1 MRMNMKKKFVWKG
14 ILILQAFFLVLL
26 GMERMK
32 SSEDDRIQ
40 YSGDMLSF
48 VQEPEN
54 GLDMRKGCNRI
65 ESTDQGKNR
74 RIITPELTLR
84 RGVYAVSV
92 QYHAITSSGSS
103 VGCRSKA
110 IYDGT
115 HPWIRS
121 ESVLLTNNDT
131 NIEYFVYSFKNNTRV
146 VIKNIMDNDFFD
158 PVQIEQVTVTYLNG
172 RSAAADM
179 IRLLLVFGIADV
191 ILYFYLYHRQA
202 VRMWLQKNGLIVI
215 GLAALL
221 FIVELPM
228 LMNYLPKGYDLRFH
242 YYRLYSIAEGLRNG
256 IFPVKIQPKWFNGY
270 GYATGIFYGD
280 IFLYFPALLY
290 LLGFPLGTAY
300 KAYVFAINV
309 ITIGNA
315 YLCFKTM
322 AKDKYIGLFGTVI
335 YASFLHRLVA
345 LYTRAALGAYTALA
359 FLPLVVLGLWAVY
372 YGDDKEY
379 KKSWIYLV
387 VGATGII
394 QSHLLGTL
402 MTILFVGI
410 FMMISLKLTLRKK
423 TVVAL
428 GRAAAGCLFS
438 NLFFAVPFLDAY
450 RNMTLAVDDYRGN
463 MPVYYN
469 SAFLSQLFSNVFNA
483 VADVKEDLYG
493 MYQDMPMSVGP
504 MSGLVILAAVCCL
517 LVNRPKEKKE
527 NSLLSKLL
535 TMALLSLW
543 MSTNLFPYMW
553 LEEFCPFLYTGL
565 KKFEFAWRFL
575 GAASTFITLLYVILM
590 TKAKEMF
597 TGKIAI
603 AAGAVTCMLF
613 CYQGASYLFQYN
625 NLMIPFE
632 YEYNFRDLTLRAI
645 YDGAYLP
652 QGTDWQEL
660 TTDIQVSD
668 TELVNVALE
677 ARKGTFVRISVEN
690 HSTTDAYVDLP
701 ILYYKGYRAQSEGKN
716 LPVSVGTNNRIRI
729 AVPAGFRGTIKTSF
743 AEPWYWRGAEIISF
757 LFWFSLVGYFVIKG
771 MRKGFYR
778 YVAR

>member
-1 MRMNMKKKFVWKG
+1 MKKKYVWKG
-14 ILILQAFFLVLL
+14 ILILQVFLLLLL

-40 YSGDMLSF
+40 YTGDMLSF
-48 VQEPEN
+48 AQETES
-54 GLDMRKGCNRI
+54 GLDLRRGCNRI
-65 ESTDQGKNR
+65 ENIDQGKNR
-74 RIITPELTLR
+74 RIITPDITLR
-84 RGVYAVSV
+84 RGVYAVTV

-110 IYDGT
+110 VYDGT

-131 NIEYFVYSFKNNTRV
+131 NIEYFVYSFKDNTRV
-146 VIKNIMDNDFFD
+146 IIKNIMDNDFFD
-158 PVQIEQVTVTYLNG
+158 PVQIDQVTITYLNG
-172 RSAAADM
+172 RSAAADL
-179 IRLLLVFGIADV
+179 IRLLLVFGIVDV
-191 ILYFYLYHRQA
+191 ILYFYLYRRQVA
-202 VRMWLQKNGLIVI
+202 GIWLQKNGLIVI

-256 IFPVKIQPKWFNGY
+256 CFPVKIQPKWFNGY

-309 ITIGNA
+309 ITIGNG
-315 YLCFKTM
+315 YLCFKTI

-345 LYTRAALGAYTALA
+345 LFTRAALGAYTALA

-372 YGDDKEY
+372 YGDDKEN

-387 VGATGII
+387 IGATGMI

-410 FMMISLKLTLRKK
+410 FMVISLKRTLRKK
-423 TVVAL
+423 TLMAL
-428 GRAAAGCLFS
+428 GRAAAGCLIS

-450 RNMTLAVDDYRGN
+450 SNMTLAVDDYRGN

-504 MSGLVILAAVCCL
+504 MSGLAILAAICYL
-517 LVNRPKEKKE
+517 IVNHSKEKKE
-527 NSLLSKLL
+527 NGLLPKLL
-535 TMALLSLW
+535 AMTILSLW

-553 LEEFCPFLYTGL
+553 LEEFCPFLYAGL

-597 TGKIAI
+597 AGKTAI
-603 AAGAVTCMLF
+603 VAGAVICMLF
-613 CYQGASYLFQYN
+613 CYQGADYLFQYN

-632 YEYNFRDLTLRAI
+632 YEYNVRDLTVRAI

-652 QGTDWQEL
+652 RGTDWQAM

-668 TELVNVALE
+668 TEFVNVALE
-677 ARKGTFVRISVEN
+677 ARKGTSICISVEN
-690 HSTTDAYVDLP
+690 NSKNNAYVDLP
-701 ILYYKGYRAQSEGKN
+701 ILYYKGYRAQSEGKD
-716 LPVSVGTNNRIRI
+716 LPVSAGTNNRVRI
-729 AVPAGFRGTIKTSF
+729 ALPAGFHGTIKTFF

-757 LFWFSLVGYFVIKG
+757 LFWCGLIGYAMIKSI
-771 MRKGFYR
+771 RKGFYCAG
-778 YVAR
+778 AR